1 MITKKWV
8 EEKIDI
14 HRRANTRTQDSLFS
28 GLILVLNEVGGKQE
42 FCYGDH
48 RIYCAPNISVLK
60 KIDAI
65 CAYLGIEIVKEGAIE
80 KIVAK
85 KIKKAK

>member
-8 EEKIDI
+8 ERKLEA
-14 HRRANTRTQDSLFS
+14 HRRANEQVEESIYC
-28 GLILVLNEVGGKQE
+28 GLLMALNEVGGKQE
-42 FCYGDH
+42 FCYGSH

-60 KIDAI
+60 KLDAI
-65 CAYLGIEIVKEGAIE
+65 CAYLGIEIVKEEKEE
-80 KIVAK
+80 KIVAR